1 MKRERGDLQ
10 RDDGLTLSFARS
22 RMRVS
27 EASMTRLW
35 PRSTASADTFA
46 ALRRWMWWI
55 HLVPAAAPPISSAAS
70 PLGLSLPPSRVSMD
84 RSRTPRL
91 PASRKRGDGGRK
103 RQLEET
109 CRGGVAGSSSL
120 SRSNTHS
127 RDSLT
132 AFA

>member
-35 PRSTASADTFA
+35 PRSTASVDTFA

-55 HLVPAAAPPISSAAS
+55 HLVPAAAPPISSAE
-70 PLGLSLPPSRVSMD
+70 PD
-84 RSRTPRL
+84 
-91 PASRKRGDGGRK
+91 
-103 RQLEET
+103 
-109 CRGGVAGSSSL
+109 
-120 SRSNTHS
+120 
-127 RDSLT
+127 
-132 AFA
+132 